1 MGEMADYYEEQ
12 AWRDLDFR
20 QVNQSRGTATGR
32 LSTGRRLFFTKCDP
46 GDKPV
51 KEFPAGCYY
60 HKHSQDIYCSLIG
73 NKPGEVQYITLNY
86 PEILCFLPKNFW
98 KAGGQLVSHF
108 DTMTTSHLTNC
119 YNWLGRMSA
128 GIDGAD
134 RTRIIRKMEEINTY
148 LKTRQDAASDPKTK
162 GKEMVNE
169 SVGCGSMAIG
179 INSVQVRYVPGSLN
193 SRLYWFLTDI
203 QNLEVGD
210 FAAVYSNGV
219 PAVVRIATIV
229 TDHRRG
235 HEWLI
240 QKIDMASYQTRKELR
255 LEREKLKKAL
265 DEKLK
270 AQEEMLRWKSLSDDP
285 EAAAMLARFEE
296 LKTQV

>member
-1 MGEMADYYEEQ
+1 MGDMANYYKEL
-12 AWRDLDFR
+12 AWQDLDYSELELR
-20 QVNQSRGTATGR
+20 ILAWGAQTAWPSHKQKS
-32 LSTGRRLFFTKCDP
+32 LAKCFPD
-46 GDKPV
+46 DKPV
-51 KEFPAGCYY
+51 KEFPAGYY
-60 HKHSQDIYCSLIG
+60 YRKDSNDIYYAPIG
-73 NKPGEVQYITLNY
+73 GKQCTELRY
-86 PEILCFLPKNFW
+86 PEILHLLPKNFW
-98 KAGGQLVSHF
+98 KVNGQFVCHF
-108 DTMTTSHLTNC
+108 DTMTHSHLTNC
-119 YNWLGRMSA
+119 FNWLSRMSA
-128 GIDGAD
+128 KNCAERAAIAK
-134 RTRIIRKMEEINTY
+134 KMSEIGNY
-148 LKTRQDAASDPKTK
+148 LNMLQVDALDTATK
-162 GKEMVNE
+162 GKKMDNE
-169 SVGCGSMAIG
+169 STDCGSVAMG

-193 SRLYWFLTDI
+193 SRLYWFLTDM

>member
-1 MGEMADYYEEQ
+1 MGEMADYYEER

-20 QVNQSRGTATGR
+20 QVDQPWGTATGR
-32 LSTGRRLFFTKCDP
+32 FNANTGLYIRCNL

-51 KEFPAGCYY
+51 DEFPVGYYY
-60 HKHSQDIYCSLIG
+60 HEHSQDIYYSRIG
-73 NKPGEVQYITLNY
+73 NKPGEVQYTTLSY

-98 KAGGQLVSHF
+98 KASGQLVSHF
-108 DTMTTSHLTNC
+108 DTMETSHLTNC
-119 YNWLGRMSA
+119 YNWLGRMPAATSKEH
-128 GIDGAD
+128 GLIV
-134 RTRIIRKMEEINTY
+134 RKMEEIATY
-148 LKTRQDAASDPKTK
+148 LKTRQAAASDSKTK
-162 GKEMVNE
+162 GKKMDNE
-169 SVGCGSMAIG
+169 STDCGSVAMG

-193 SRLYWFLTDI
+193 SRLYWFLTDM

>member
-1 MGEMADYYEEQ
+1 MGDMTNYYKEL
-12 AWRDLDFR
+12 AWQDLDFS
-20 QVNQSRGTATGR
+20 QVDQPQVIATR
-32 LSTGRRLFFTKCDP
+32 RFNVNTGPYIRCDP
-46 GDKPV
+46 DDKPV
-51 KEFPAGCYY
+51 KEFPPRFYY
-60 HKHSQDIYCSLIG
+60 HKDSQNIYYSHMG
-73 NKPGEVQYITLNY
+73 NKRDEVQYTSLRY

-98 KAGGQLVSHF
+98 KACGQQVSHF

-119 YNWLGRMSA
+119 YNWLGQMSA
-128 GIDGAD
+128 GTDGAD
-134 RTRIIRKMEEINTY
+134 RTRIIRKMEEIATY
-148 LKTRQDAASDPKTK
+148 LKTRQAAAPDSKTK
-162 GKEMVNE
+162 GKEMDNE
-169 SVGCGSMAIG
+169 STDCGSVAMG
-179 INSVQVRYVPGSLN
+179 INSVQVCYVPDSLN
-193 SRLYWFLTDI
+193 SRLYWFLTDM

-296 LKTQV
+296 LKT